1 MQKVN
6 FNKQSG
12 MTFIGLVLVI
22 AAVVFIAVIGIKVAP
37 AYLEFFSIKKIINKI
52 GHEGDFAQMSKKEIA
67 DEFNNGANI
76 SYVTVIKASDL
87 IIEKSETGNVV
98 KAEYQVV
105 LPIVANA
112 SILLDFSTST
122 AK

>member
-1 MQKVN
+1 MQIVN
-6 FNKQSG
+6 FNKQTG

-37 AYLEFFSIKKIINKI
+37 AYLEFFSIKKIVNKI
-52 GHEGDFAQMSKKEIA
+52 GHEANFAQMSKKEIM

-87 IIEKSETGNVV
+87 IIEKDDTGNLV

-122 AK
+122 AQ

>member
-1 MQKVN
+1 MQKIN

-22 AAVVFIAVIGIKVAP
+22 AAVICVAVVGMKVAP
-37 AYLEFFSIKKIINKI
+37 AYMEFFSVKKVIQHIASD
-52 GHEGDFAQMSKKEIA
+52 GAFATMSKKDIETAFNKNA
-67 DEFNNGANI
+67 DAGYI
-76 SYVTVIKASDL
+76 TVIKGSDL
-87 IIEKSETGNVV
+87 IIEKGESGNVV

-112 SILLDFSTST
+112 SILLNFSTST

>member
-1 MQKVN
+1 MQN
-6 FNKQSG
+6 AMLNKQKG
-12 MTFIGLVLVI
+12 MTFIGLVLVV
-22 AAVVFIAVIGIKVAP
+22 AVVICIAVVGMKVAP
-37 AYLEFFSIKKIINKI
+37 AYLEFFSVKKIINKI
-52 GHEGDFAQMSKKEIA
+52 GHEGNFAQMSKKEII
-67 DEFNNGANI
+67 DEFTNGANI
-76 SYVTVIKASDL
+76 SYVTVIKGSDL
-87 IIEKSETGNVV
+87 VIQKSDEGNLV

>member
-6 FNKQSG
+6 GNKQTG

-22 AAVVFIAVIGIKVAP
+22 AAVIFIAVIGIKVTP
-37 AYLEFFSIKKIINKI
+37 AYLEFFSVKKIISKI
-52 GHEGDFAQMSKKEIA
+52 GHEANFNSMSKKQIV
-67 DEFNNGANI
+67 DEFTNGANI
-76 SYVTVIKASDL
+76 SYVTVISGSDL
-87 IIEKSETGNVV
+87 VIQKSDEGNLV

-105 LPIVANA
+105 LPVVANA

>member
-1 MQKVN
+1 MQKIN

-22 AAVVFIAVIGIKVAP
+22 AAVICVAVVGMKVAP
-37 AYLEFFSIKKIINKI
+37 AYMEFFSVKKVIQHIASD
-52 GHEGDFAQMSKKEIA
+52 GAFATMSKKDIETAFNKNA
-67 DEFNNGANI
+67 DAGYI
-76 SYVTVIKASDL
+76 TVIKGSDL
-87 IIEKSETGNVV
+87 IIEKGESGNVV

>member
-1 MQKVN
+1 MQTVN

-22 AAVVFIAVIGIKVAP
+22 AAVVFIAIIGIKVTP

-52 GHEGDFAQMSKKEIA
+52 GHEGNFAQMSKKEIT
-67 DEFNNGANI
+67 DEFDNGANI
-76 SYVTVIKASDL
+76 SYVTVIKSSDL
-87 IIEKSETGNVV
+87 IIEKNDAGNLV

>member
-1 MQKVN
+1 MQIVN
-6 FNKQSG
+6 FNKQTG

-52 GHEGDFAQMSKKEIA
+52 GHEANFAQMSKKEII

-87 IIEKSETGNVV
+87 IIEKDDKGNLV

-112 SILLDFSTST
+112 SILLDFSAST

>member
-1 MQKVN
+1 MQKIN

-22 AAVVFIAVIGIKVAP
+22 AAVICVAVVGMKVAP
-37 AYLEFFSIKKIINKI
+37 AYMEFFSVKKVIQHIASD
-52 GHEGDFAQMSKKEIA
+52 GAFATMSKKDIETAFNKNA
-67 DEFNNGANI
+67 DAGYI
-76 SYVTVIKASDL
+76 TVIKGSDL
-87 IIEKSETGNVV
+87 IIEKGESGNVV

-112 SILLDFSTST
+112 SILLDFSAST

>member
-1 MQKVN
+1 MQKIN
-6 FNKQSG
+6 SNKQSG

-22 AAVVFIAVIGIKVAP
+22 AAVVCIAAVGIKVTP
-37 AYLEFFSIKKIINKI
+37 AYLEFFSIKKIISKI
-52 GHEGDFAQMSKKEIA
+52 GHEANFNSMSKKEII
-67 DEFNNGANI
+67 DEFTNGANI
-76 SYVTVIKASDL
+76 SYVTVINGSDL
-87 IIEKSETGNVV
+87 VIQKSDGGNLV

-105 LPIVANA
+105 LPMVANA

>member
-6 FNKQSG
+6 FNKQFG

-22 AAVVFIAVIGIKVAP
+22 AAVVFIAVIGIKVTP

-52 GHEGDFAQMSKKEIA
+52 GHEGNFAQMSKKEIV

-76 SYVTVIKASDL
+76 SYVTVIKGSDL
-87 IIEKSETGNVV
+87 VMEKSDTGNLV
-98 KAEYQVV
+98 KADYQVV
-105 LPIVANA
+105 IPIVANA
-112 SILLDFSTST
+112 SILLDFSTTT

>member
-87 IIEKSETGNVV
+87 IIEKSETGNIV

-112 SILLDFSTST
+112 SILLDFTTST

>member
-6 FNKQSG
+6 CNKQSG

-22 AAVVFIAVIGIKVAP
+22 AAVVFIAVIGIKVTP
-37 AYLEFFSIKKIINKI
+37 AYLEFFSIKKIISKI
-52 GHEGDFAQMSKKEIA
+52 GHESNFAQMSKKEII
-67 DEFNNGANI
+67 DEFTNGANI
-76 SYVTVIKASDL
+76 SYVTVISGSDL
-87 IIEKSETGNVV
+87 VIQKSDEGNLV

-105 LPIVANA
+105 LPVVANA

>member
-6 FNKQSG
+6 FNKQTG

-22 AAVVFIAVIGIKVAP
+22 AAVVFIAVIGIKVTP

-52 GHEGDFAQMSKKEIA
+52 GHEANFAQMSKKEII

-87 IIEKSETGNVV
+87 IIEKDDKGNLV

-112 SILLDFSTST
+112 SILLDFSAST